1 MIAGLLSLLKQRGG
15 KTPPEGARGWPG
27 LGLDMDGG
35 KTDEG
40 AAARPFSGAA
50 IGGLVAAGAAI
61 VALLAWFALDRENP
75 VAPDLADEAAAPP
88 AALGAPEMAAPQAT
102 GSAAPASGQDG
113 APMPPAFD
121 MFRATPD
128 GAVTVAGQ
136 AAPGATVEVL
146 LDGQPV
152 ASAVAG
158 AGGAFALVFDA
169 PPADAPRAMTLR
181 TTDADGGTVE
191 SDQTLV
197 MRPTGTARAETAGA
211 ESADAAEVA
220 LADPALAAQQNPP
233 GAGQAPMPDTQ
244 AAAPGDATGAGGIA
258 APPPVLL
265 ADATGARLLDPGSTA
280 SPQDPMRIDTI
291 AYDSGAEVTVSG
303 RGGVPGGAVRA
314 YIDNREVGSAAAEE
328 DGQWR
333 LVLRDVAPGTYTL
346 RVDALDPGGKVARRA
361 ETPFLRETPQALLAA
376 QAPAAD
382 AAPGAAGTRAEIL
395 TVQPGNTLWA
405 IARETYGDGLLYVRV
420 FEANRDQI
428 RDPDLIY
435 PGQVFA
441 LPE

>member
-75 VAPDLADEAAAPP
+75 VAPDPADEAAAPP
-88 AALGAPEMAAPQAT
+88 AAPGMAAPQAT

-191 SDQTLV
+191 SEQTLV
-197 MRPTGTARAETAGA
+197 MRPTGTAGAETAGA

-220 LADPALAAQQNPP
+220 LADPTLAAQQNPP
-233 GAGQAPMPDTQ
+233 GAGQAPMPDAQ
-244 AAAPGDATGAGGIA
+244 AAALGDAPGAGGVA

-291 AYDSGAEVTVSG
+291 AYDSGAEVAVSG

-314 YIDNREVGSAAAEE
+314 YIDNREVGSAAAGE

-346 RVDALDPGGKVARRA
+346 RVDALDPGGKVTRRA
-361 ETPFLRETPQALLAA
+361 ETPFLRETPQALLDA
-376 QAPAAD
+376 QAPAPAD
-382 AAPGAAGTRAEIL
+382 APSGAPGARAEIL

>member
-1 MIAGLLSLLKQRGG
+1 MIAGLLSLLKQRGR

-75 VAPDLADEAAAPP
+75 VAPGPADEAAAPP
-88 AALGAPEMAAPQAT
+88 AVPGMAAPQAT
-102 GSAAPASGQDG
+102 GSAAPATGQDG
-113 APMPPAFD
+113 APVPPAFD

-169 PPADAPRAMTLR
+169 PPADTPRAMTLR

-191 SDQTLV
+191 SEQTLV
-197 MRPTGTARAETAGA
+197 MRPTGTAGAETAGA
-211 ESADAAEVA
+211 ESADAAGVA
-220 LADPALAAQQNPP
+220 LADPALAAPQNPP

-244 AAAPGDATGAGGIA
+244 AAAPGDAPGAGGVA

-291 AYDSGAEVTVSG
+291 AYDSGAEVAVSG

-376 QAPAAD
+376 QAPAPAD
-382 AAPGAAGTRAEIL
+382 APSGAPGARAEIL